1 MGSIT
6 NPSHASLSALSKT
19 LVARQWKLAVAES
32 CTGGMLS
39 EHITS
44 IAGSSEWFDCGFIT
58 YSNEAKIR
66 LLDVHAA
73 LIEAH
78 GAVSE
83 AVAKAMAEGV
93 LANSQSQLSVAITGI
108 AGPAGGSVEK
118 PVGTVCFAWASETNA
133 TISSTLHFDGDR
145 REVREQAVLAA
156 VDGLSMLILR
166 ATN

>member
-1 MGSIT
+1 MARMTS
-6 NPSHASLSALSKT
+6 PSHASLSALSKT
-19 LVARQWKLAVAES
+19 LIARQWKLAVAES
-32 CTGGMLS
+32 CTGGMLC
-39 EHITS
+39 ENITS

-58 YSNEAKIR
+58 YSNQAKSR
-66 LLDVHAA
+66 LLEVNTG

-83 AVAKAMAEGV
+83 AVAIAMAEGA

-108 AGPAGGSVEK
+108 AGPDGGSVEK

-133 TISSTLHFDGDR
+133 TISNTLHFDGDR
-145 REVREQAVLAA
+145 HQIREQAVLAA

-166 ATN
+166 GTN

>member
-1 MGSIT
+1 MANVNDSA
-6 NPSHASLSALSKT
+6 HASLSALSKT

-32 CTGGMLS
+32 CTGGMLC
-39 EHITS
+39 EQITS
-44 IAGSSEWFDCGFIT
+44 LAGSSEWFDSGFIT
-58 YSNEAKIR
+58 YSNAAKR
-66 LLDVHAA
+66 KLLEVNEG

-83 AVAKAMAEGV
+83 PVAIAMAEGA

-108 AGPAGGSVEK
+108 AGPSGGSAEK

-133 TISSTLHFDGDR
+133 TISNTLHFDGDR
-145 REVREQAVLAA
+145 QAVREQAVLAA
-156 VDGLSMLILR
+156 IDGLSMLILR